1 MKNRIRVLAVVVVLL
16 FIGVYG
22 AVKADF
28 AISRS
33 TAPAQAPDAV
43 ENIAPFL
50 DPALTKSIERA
61 TVKIV
66 SGENG
71 DGELEGMPTYA
82 FSAPMRV
89 GIITEAQL
97 VDRGEWCVPPLSSF
111 ITPSGATMWRF

>member
-1 MKNRIRVLAVVVVLL
+1 M
-16 FIGVYG
+16 
-22 AVKADF
+22 
-28 AISRS
+28 
-33 TAPAQAPDAV
+33 

-71 DGELEGMPTYA
+71 DGEREGMPTYA

-97 VDRGEWCVPPLSSF
+97 VDRGEMVRSTLEQLYHTFGRDNVEVLSYGKKICRKNCSPGVW
-111 ITPSGATMWRF
+111 ILCLPIPRFTAKWKRLRD